1 MILNPEQ
8 KKAVAHRNGPLLVLA
23 GAGAG
28 KTRVLT
34 ERIAGMIDDGI
45 PAEQILALT
54 FTNKAAGE
62 MRERVHLRTK
72 GKAKKLTL
80 STFHSLGLRLVQEH
94 AQELGFA
101 GQVSVLDESE
111 QRALLRRVL
120 SRVKQSIFGN
130 DTDKASQAISE
141 ARSEGLD
148 AAALQSSD
156 SDAVYAL
163 GLILERYQEEKAE
176 LAGVD
181 FDDLIHLPIRL
192 LQNHEKSRTKLQKRW
207 PYLLIDE
214 FQDTSVNQLRFLQLL
229 AGESGNIMVVG
240 DDDQAIYEWRGACA
254 ENILNFHHH
263 FPGAKVVTLDRNY
276 RSKARILDAA
286 NRVIRYNKR
295 RRQKTLKAHQSGDA
309 EVVRRCYQSGDLEA
323 EVICQD
329 IARAIRQGTPAE
341 AIAVLMRRNVQ
352 AAPFEEELARR
363 QVGFRLVGGK
373 RTADKKA
380 ARDLFAYLSVT
391 GSGKN
396 ELAFRRAITTPARG
410 LAATS
415 LDRIVA
421 SGPTVGGDLLR
432 VNAST
437 VEGLAA
443 KRAQVLTE
451 FQQLILKARQMICAP
466 GARPGAIFRDLFHDV
481 GYHQRLEQEITNA
494 RLLAR
499 QIGDLD
505 RTLNLLDSAW
515 NDPALGAHPRQRLI
529 GFVNRMLLA
538 GAQDEANDDEGKV
551 TLSTIHGVK
560 GLEYDRVYIVGL
572 EEGYLPTQSAIDDGN
587 LEEERRLLYV
597 AITRAKNTLHL
608 SRAASRRQGKREV
621 ERIPSRFLIEAGL
634 EEAFIDEPTR
644 RDDVEMTQDMA
655 ALRARLAE
663 QGIQM
668 PEWNP

>member
-1 MILNPEQ
+1 M
-8 KKAVAHRNGPLLVLA
+8 AHRHGPLLVLA

-34 ERIAGMIDDGI
+34 ERIAGMIADGI
-45 PAEQILALT
+45 PAQQILALT

-62 MRERVHLRTK
+62 MRERVRLRS
-72 GKAKKLTL
+72 GEKAKKLTL

-94 AQELGFA
+94 AQVLGFA

-148 AAALQSSD
+148 AAALQSSE

-192 LQNHEKSRTKLQKRW
+192 LRDHDESRAKLQKRW
-207 PYLLIDE
+207 PYLLVDE

-229 AGESGNIMVVG
+229 AGETGNIMVVG

-263 FPGAKVVTLDRNY
+263 FPGADVVTLDQNY
-276 RSKARILDAA
+276 RSRAGILDVA
-286 NRVIRYNKR
+286 NRVINYNRR
-295 RRQKTLKAHQSGDA
+295 RRQKTLKACQPGEA
-309 EVVRRCYQSGDLEA
+309 EVQRRCYQNGDLEA
-323 EVICQD
+323 EVVGQE
-329 IARAIRQGTPAE
+329 IARVIRQGTPAE
-341 AIAVLMRRNVQ
+341 AIAVLMRRNIQ

-363 QVGFRLVGGK
+363 QVPFRLVGGK

-421 SGPTVGGDLLR
+421 SSGAVGGDLLR
-432 VNAST
+432 VQAAS

-443 KRAQVLTE
+443 KRAQVLSD
-451 FQQLILKARQMICAP
+451 FQQLILRARQMISAP
-466 GARPGAIFRDLFHDV
+466 GAEPGAVFRQILNEV
-481 GYHQRLEQEITNA
+481 GYRQRLEQEITNP

-499 QIGDLD
+499 QLGDLD
-505 RTLNLLDSAW
+505 RTLDLLNSTW
-515 NDPALGAHPRQRLI
+515 RDPALGSHPRQRLI

-538 GAQDEANDDEGKV
+538 GAQDEADEDQGKV

-560 GLEYDRVYIVGL
+560 GLEYSRVYVVGL
-572 EEGYLPTQSAIDDGN
+572 EEGHLPTQGAIDDGN

-597 AITRAKNTLHL
+597 AATRAEDALCL
-608 SRAASRRQGKREV
+608 SRAATRMQGKREV
-621 ERIPSRFLIEAGL
+621 ERVPSRFLIETGL
-634 EEAFIDEPTR
+634 AEVFVDEPVR
-644 RDDVEMTQDMA
+644 RDDVEMKQDMV
-655 ALRARLAE
+655 ALKARLAE
-663 QGIQM
+663 QGIHM
-668 PEWNP
+668 PDWSP